1 MFLLLRDRVFGARFV
16 VFAQK
21 FIGEAAKMMTTKTE
35 KKCGGQKLG
44 EAKTK
49 YETSWSIAPK
59 RERRKV
65 QTRAPK

>member
-35 KKCGGQKLG
+35 NKRRGQKLG
-44 EAKTK
+44 EAT
-49 YETSWSIAPK
+49 T
-59 RERRKV
+59 
-65 QTRAPK
+65 